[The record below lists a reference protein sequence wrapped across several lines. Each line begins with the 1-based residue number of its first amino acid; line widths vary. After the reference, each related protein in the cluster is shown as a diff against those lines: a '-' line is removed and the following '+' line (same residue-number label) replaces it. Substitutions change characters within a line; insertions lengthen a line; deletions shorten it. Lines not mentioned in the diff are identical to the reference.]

1 MTDEIPIRVATPAD
15 WEELHA
21 TVNEGFATYREFA
34 PAGWAPPNPD
44 LGAEILRRR
53 LPEPDTWVAIAH
65 AGAGIA
71 GHVGFY
77 PARERE
83 PGDLPD
89 FEGERPLLPGVAYLW
104 QLFVRPAFWG
114 SGIAAALHDAALE
127 EMRARDYER
136 ARLFTPSDQTRA
148 RRFYEREGW
157 VAGRSG
163 LDHLIELEVVEY
175 SRQLGS

>member
-1 MTDEIPIRVATPAD
+1 MAGEISIRVATPAD
-15 WEELHA
+15 WEEIHVTVHA
-21 TVNEGFATYREFA
+21 GFATYREFA
-34 PAGWAPPNPD
+34 PAGWVPPDPEP
-44 LGAEILRRR
+44 GAEILRRR
-53 LPEPDTWVAIAH
+53 LQEPDTWVAIAH
-65 AGAGIA
+65 GADAVA

-114 SGIAAALHDAALE
+114 SGIAATLHDAALE

-136 ARLFTPSDQTRA
+136 AQLLTPSGQMRA

-157 VAGRSG
+157 VAGASG
-163 LDHLIELEVVEY
+163 LDRMIALEVVEY
-175 SRQLGS
+175 RRNL